1 MPAATNK
8 TNITTT
14 LPSLTWDQVASWR
27 TSRHILTE
35 RAAPGTLLEVTSR
48 ICCLHAQVAS
58 AAELSAWV
66 RMHPGEPDAV
76 RTALW
81 QDRTLV
87 KTWAMRGTL
96 HLVVADELPL
106 YMAAR
111 RTINRHLT
119 PGYLKYFDMTRAEME
134 GMIDAVG
141 TALDRRCLTRDEL
154 ANEVGRITGQPR
166 IGDLLRSGWGSFLKP
181 AAAHGYLCFG
191 PSQGRNVTFVRPD
204 QWLGGWPEI
213 DPDWAIAEILRRYLA
228 TYGPTRRDEFA
239 QWFGVQLSTA
249 RLAVEHLAGELTEVQ
264 FDGSPAY
271 VLSSTLD
278 EMLAAPAGP
287 SIRLLPNFDPYMIG
301 LSPQVKR
308 HIPPE
313 QLPRVFRIAG
323 WISPVVLVDGNI
335 MGVWCYERGT
345 NSLKVTVDIFE
356 QTPATPDIISGIEA
370 EAEHLSGLLGAPLD
384 LRFDT
389 ITFGG

>member
-1 MPAATNK
+1 M
-8 TNITTT
+8 
-14 LPSLTWDQVASWR
+14 
-27 TSRHILTE
+27 SRHILAE
-35 RAAPGTLLEVTSR
+35 RAAPDDLLDVASR
-48 ICCLHAQVAS
+48 LCGLHAQVAS

-66 RMHPGEPDAV
+66 RMHPGEPGAV
-76 RTALW
+76 SAALW

-96 HLVVADELPL
+96 HLIVAGELPL

-119 PGYLKYFDMTRAEME
+119 PGYLKYFDMTRAQME
-134 GMIDAVG
+134 GLIESIG
-141 TALDRRCLTRDEL
+141 TALDGRCLTRDEL
-154 ANEVGRITGQPR
+154 ALEVGRITGEAR
-166 IGDLLRSGWGSFLKP
+166 FADELRSGWGSFLKP
-181 AAAHGYLCFG
+181 AAAQGYLCFG

-204 QWLGGWPEI
+204 QWLGRWPEI
-213 DPDWAIAEILRRYLA
+213 DPDRAMSDVLRRYLS
-228 TYGPTRRDEFA
+228 TYGPAKRDEFA
-239 QWFGVQLSTA
+239 QWFGGALSTTRRA
-249 RLAVEHLAGELTEVQ
+249 FERLAGELTEVQ

-278 EMLAAPAGP
+278 DMLAAPAGLCV
-287 SIRLLPNFDPYMIG
+287 RLLPNFDPYMIG

-308 HIPPE
+308 HIPPK

-335 MGVWCYERGT
+335 MGVWGYERGT
-345 NSLKVTVDIFE
+345 NGLKVTVDIFE
-356 QTPATPDIISGIEA
+356 QTPATPEIISGIEA
-370 EAEHLSGLLGAPLD
+370 EAEYLTGLLGGPLN